1 MRAPDAMDRLAE
13 NVLHFGRV
21 LRTAGLPVGT
31 DRLMLAT
38 RALEVGGLA
47 SRADFKASLATCLV
61 DRPEHR
67 PLFEQAFHV
76 FWRDPD
82 LLSRIMALLL
92 PQAQAQ
98 AAAPPPPENR
108 RLADALFP
116 PRPAAPSRTE
126 QVDVEARLDA
136 GDHELLQRRDFDTM
150 STAEWNAARRALA
163 ALQPG
168 LARRLA
174 RRHEPAPRGRIDWR
188 ATLRA
193 EARHAPAPPQ
203 REHACSRATPLVLLA
218 DISGSMGRYSRVLL
232 QLAHGLLN
240 PGPGLRERPVV
251 EAFVFGTR
259 LTRITRQLQGRDP
272 DAALAA
278 AASVVPDW
286 AGGTRISHS
295 LHVFN
300 RDWAR
305 RVLGSGTATV
315 LLVTDGLERSPDGD
329 APCSPGLARE
339 AERLRLSCRELLW
352 LNPLLRFDGFE
363 PRAAGVQALLPQV
376 SRHLPVH
383 NLDSI
388 GRLLDVLAR

>member
-1 MRAPDAMDRLAE
+1 MDRLAE

-31 DRLMLAT
+31 DRLLLAAQ
-38 RALEVGGLA
+38 ALEAGGLA
-47 SRADFKASLATCLV
+47 SRADFKAALAACLV

-82 LLSRIMALLL
+82 LLGRIMALLL
-92 PQAQAQ
+92 PQAQGRTAT
-98 AAAPPPPENR
+98 PPPPENR

-116 PRPAAPSRTE
+116 PRPTAPPRTE
-126 QVDVEARLDA
+126 QVDIEARLDA
-136 GDHELLQRRDFDTM
+136 GDRELLQRRDFDTM
-150 STAEWNAARRALA
+150 TATEWAAARRALA
-163 ALQPG
+163 EMQPA
-168 LARRLA
+168 LARRLT
-174 RRHEPAPRGRIDWR
+174 RRHEAAPRGRIAWR

-193 EARHAPAPPQ
+193 EARHEPALPL
-203 REHACSRATPLVLLA
+203 RERARSRPTPLVLLA

-232 QLAHGLLN
+232 QLAQGLLN
-240 PGPGLRERPVV
+240 PGPGLRERPAV

-259 LTRITRQLQGRDP
+259 LTRITRALRQRDP

-278 AASVVPDW
+278 VCAAVPDW

-295 LHVFN
+295 LHAFN

-305 RVLGSGTATV
+305 RVLAGGTATV
-315 LLVTDGLERSPDGD
+315 LLVSDGLEHGQDGD
-329 APCSPGLARE
+329 GGPDLARE
-339 AERLRLSCRELLW
+339 AERLRLSCRELIW
-352 LNPLLRFDGFE
+352 LNPLLRYDGFE
-363 PRAAGVQALLPQV
+363 PRAAGVRALLPQV

-383 NLDSI
+383 NLDSV
-388 GRLLDVLAR
+388 GRLLDALAR